1 MSTTFL
7 RSRRLLPFLAAPTAL
22 LSVSSAHLEAA
33 EPEPTSQPAVDF
45 VGVFVEKESAA
56 RLRQQFPAK
65 FGNADE
71 PLVVVLRFQPTA
83 EEQEAFAPIFGRAA
97 KLHVKGLAEDDHAQT
112 VLVAVTTETGES
124 LEYDGAAEP
133 AHVTLSTSAG
143 GLSAGYSSVLLERL
157 RASDKLRYLLD
168 DEEGISQWTGELPAF
183 ESKHL
188 PLFSP
193 FPAVEAKIVKVDAKQ
208 SEQLALQGTVCLSS
222 RFDVST
228 GECQAPKAEC
238 GFCKFMKAGP
248 CGKEFTAWEACL
260 DSCKKS
266 GDDFIEKCGPQTLAL
281 RDCVDAN
288 PEYYHVLSDDPEE
301 KKDESE
307 AEDNPD
313 SMSSLRTP
321 GTPDRLKAGLS
332 AVPVS
337 ASWHKAAVVRRPQ
350 LAQLPA
356 GPLSAPK
363 QLQQQQNASPNQQSV
378 QPLRRT
384 PSGVPLNR
392 STTKRVTKV
401 PTLSFNSK
409 RRGRNAISNQFS
421 VDGARRVNAGVYLL
435 ENVKTGHRYFGT
447 TWDLHNAAAQSFHDL
462 QLGVHPHQA
471 LSTSFQLY
479 GEAASGIGFRV
490 LEQVSPPSSPRP
502 PAPTDQVRAKRRRV
516 KRLTAGRD
524 ADNNKDGFDVRAME
538 RKLATRLRFHQRKV
552 VRRAAYK
559 IVRRFL
565 VLPLLARAWPL
576 WVRVTEGCTLVER
589 TAASVEIQRV
599 ARGYLDRVVVDA
611 IRRYRAAR
619 ILQRFMRRCHFTL
632 SCKRRARSLLESK
645 AAGVLQRSMREFVA
659 RRKARRRREGVRRWL
674 AARKLQTHVRRHL
687 AHRLVDCRRLDKR
700 RALAAI
706 RVQRIT
712 RGHLARLRVQR
723 LRQRR
728 IDVKAATSI
737 QKMWRGYL
745 TRTKVTLQRSLEG
758 ALSTHHRLHHCS
770 LEDLRDEAARTIQQ
784 AYSRWKARRLREQN
798 EKATTIRLAYRNYV
812 ARKFGWA
819 ATTVLLETAM
829 ANRIQRLGRRWMFQ
843 RRFRRVVTAYRRDK
857 AALCIQCCTRQYQAR
872 LKLYKLRKEKKC
884 TQAIRRIQAFWR
896 AYWMLLR
903 LRERVRTRKR
913 ERAARQI
920 QATLRAWI
928 ARREYLAVRDLA
940 RRNRAATQMQC
951 MFRARQARRELMR
964 RQVVRRLGGCE
975 NCRSQLATVYH
986 FEAESELCA
995 ACSDEFASLGDAVM
1009 ETIDVNVYHRIVVPL
1024 VSAQRAYRAFQT
1036 QKRLQFGTCT
1046 LCEKHAVRRSCW
1058 SCLHGHSFTS
1068 HDGKPSVGLMFC
1080 RSCDALFHERKQ
1092 HQRKNI
1098 EAAYAE
1104 EAAAV
1109 TIQKYYRRFA
1119 QRHTLADLHRA
1130 QQTAAAK
1137 RVQGCFRRHRQRRIT
1152 RAICAAH
1159 GRQQVLEA
1167 SAARTIQRVVR
1178 GHLARCERRRLKH
1191 ERDSATRIQRA
1202 FRRHQVRRVYNAAVV
1217 IQSHVRGWLARR
1229 VACALRQERLEK
1241 QRNAAA
1247 CCIQRHTRGFLARR
1261 RVRHLRQQNAAV
1273 RLQSVWRGYVA
1284 RCEFHALQLEKQ
1296 RQFNDELRT
1305 RLRAVAAQI
1314 AESERV
1320 AATRIQTI
1328 VRGRQARIELYRRK
1342 RQAAR
1347 SAREQLR
1354 DRAVELE
1361 VASATCIQRR
1371 VRERITMPASHQRL
1385 RAQCCARCFLSR
1397 RTVKRMR
1404 MEKQSAVRIQRAF
1417 RYSRAKRR
1425 LARLVDDD
1433 TATPAPVW
1441 VELFDEASGYVYY
1454 YHTETGQS
1462 VWERPQEMDTSPENP
1477 TSENVGE
1484 WVEYW
1489 DENVDASYFYNVKT
1503 GEATWSTPAGYQ
1515 SSNQEDTT
1523 TSEAW
1528 PMDNGGTYY
1537 TLPSRSKME
1546 STEAENQ
1553 QMEAYGDQYAPY
1565 GYEYGEDQ
1573 AYYGNNNNEGA
1584 YYYYGDGTEYAYPLE
1599 PADNEQYGPVD
1610 TEYDINYKIYLT
1622 QIQQEQQQEDQQSG
1636 NDQQQQD
1643 QKRNDTKCV

>member
-1 MSTTFL
+1 MSFL
-7 RSRRLLPFLAAPTAL
+7 RYAWNSRQT
-22 LSVSSAHLEAA
+22 E
-33 EPEPTSQPAVDF
+33 
-45 VGVFVEKESAA
+45 
-56 RLRQQFPAK
+56 
-65 FGNADE
+65 
-71 PLVVVLRFQPTA
+71 
-83 EEQEAFAPIFGRAA
+83 GRT
-97 KLHVKGLAEDDHAQT
+97 Q
-112 VLVAVTTETGES
+112 
-124 LEYDGAAEP
+124 
-133 AHVTLSTSAG
+133 
-143 GLSAGYSSVLLERL
+143 R
-157 RASDKLRYLLD
+157 
-168 DEEGISQWTGELPAF
+168 
-183 ESKHL
+183 
-188 PLFSP
+188 
-193 FPAVEAKIVKVDAKQ
+193 
-208 SEQLALQGTVCLSS
+208 
-222 RFDVST
+222 
-228 GECQAPKAEC
+228 
-238 GFCKFMKAGP
+238 
-248 CGKEFTAWEACL
+248 
-260 DSCKKS
+260 
-266 GDDFIEKCGPQTLAL
+266 
-281 RDCVDAN
+281 
-288 PEYYHVLSDDPEE
+288 
-301 KKDESE
+301 
-307 AEDNPD
+307 
-313 SMSSLRTP
+313 
-321 GTPDRLKAGLS
+321 
-332 AVPVS
+332 S
-337 ASWHKAAVVRRPQ
+337 ASIGFMAKAAVVRRPQ

-356 GPLSAPK
+356 GPLSAP
-363 QLQQQQNASPNQQSV
+363 S
-378 QPLRRT
+378 
-384 PSGVPLNR
+384 
-392 STTKRVTKV
+392 
-401 PTLSFNSK
+401 SFNSSRIGK
-409 RRGRNAISNQFS
+409 SKPAICPAITEDS
-421 VDGARRVNAGVYLL
+421 
-435 ENVKTGHRYFGT
+435 
-447 TWDLHNAAAQSFHDL
+447 
-462 QLGVHPHQA
+462 LGVHPHQA

-479 GEAASGIGFRV
+479 GEAASGIRFRV
-490 LEQVSPPSSPRP
+490 LEQASSSYRP
-502 PAPTDQVRAKRRRV
+502 GQGEAEESQAPY
-516 KRLTAGRD
+516 AGRD
-524 ADNNKDGFDVRAME
+524 ADNNEDGFDVRAME
-538 RKLATRLRFHQRKV
+538 RKLATRLRFHSGRW
-552 VRRAAYK
+552 
-559 IVRRFL
+559 F
-565 VLPLLARAWPL
+565 
-576 WVRVTEGCTLVER
+576 
-589 TAASVEIQRV
+589 
-599 ARGYLDRVVVDA
+599 DRV
-611 IRRYRAAR
+611 
-619 ILQRFMRRCHFTL
+619 LGL
-632 SCKRRARSLLESK
+632 SGFALLK
-645 AAGVLQRSMREFVA
+645 AVRLSNFVA
-659 RRKARRRREGVRRWL
+659 RRKARRREKECDGGSQPE
-674 AARKLQTHVRRHL
+674 AADTQ
-687 AHRLVDCRRLDKR
+687 
-700 RALAAI
+700 
-706 RVQRIT
+706 
-712 RGHLARLRVQR
+712 
-723 LRQRR
+723 
-728 IDVKAATSI
+728 
-737 QKMWRGYL
+737 
-745 TRTKVTLQRSLEG
+745 
-758 ALSTHHRLHHCS
+758 
-770 LEDLRDEAARTIQQ
+770 DLRDEAARTIQQ
-784 AYSRWKARRLREQN
+784 AYSRWEARRLQEQN

-857 AALCIQCCTRQYQAR
+857 AALCIQSCTRQYQAR

-896 AYWMLLR
+896 AYWMLLK

-920 QATLRAWI
+920 QATLSAWI
-928 ARREYLAVRDLA
+928 ARRKYLAVRDLA

-1009 ETIDVNVYHRIVVPL
+1009 ETIDVNVYHRILVPL
-1024 VSAQRAYRAFQT
+1024 
-1036 QKRLQFGTCT
+1036 
-1046 LCEKHAVRRSCW
+1046 
-1058 SCLHGHSFTS
+1058 
-1068 HDGKPSVGLMFC
+1068 
-1080 RSCDALFHERKQ
+1080 RKQ

-1159 GRQQVLEA
+1159 RRQQVLEA

-1247 CCIQRHTRGFLARR
+1247 CCIQRHARGFLARR
-1261 RVRHLRQQNAAV
+1261 LVRHLRQQNAAV

-1320 AATRIQTI
+1320 AATRIQII

-1342 RQAAR
+1342 LQAAR

-1354 DRAVELE
+1354 DRAVALE

-1433 TATPAPVW
+1433 TATTAPVW

-1546 STEAENQ
+1546 STEAETNKWRR
-1553 QMEAYGDQYAPY
+1553 MGIN
-1565 GYEYGEDQ
+1565 Q

-1584 YYYYGDGTEYAYPLE
+1584 YYYYGDGTEYAYPWNRQTMSSMGRLHR
-1599 PADNEQYGPVD
+1599 
-1610 TEYDINYKIYLT
+1610 
-1622 QIQQEQQQEDQQSG
+1622 IQQEQQQEDQQSG

-1643 QKRNDTKCV
+1643 QKRNDTKRV